1 MSQAC
6 KSALLLILTIP
17 DRRRKNTAEFHLQK
31 PPNISIYLYIYF
43 LKRTK
48 LLTCRYCRN
57 HRISQAKP
65 PEIIKMRILCS
76 AGCVYYSSCYNFK
89 TLLFLTSQLSHSPWC
104 QERLLVHPTKRS
116 DLLLFLSLLKMFKHT
131 VTLQPVDRLLHH
143 HASQYGTSPTRC
155 LSVLWSLKK
164 KKEERKK
171 KKKKKLHFQKRKS
184 HSAEQI

>member
-31 PPNISIYLYIYF
+31 TPNISIYLSIYIF
-43 LKRTK
+43 LKQTK

-57 HRISQAKP
+57 HRIPQAKKTNN
-65 PEIIKMRILCS
+65 EIIKMRILCS

-104 QERLLVHPTKRS
+104 QERVLVHPTKRS

-143 HASQYGTSPTRC
+143 HASQ
-155 LSVLWSLKK
+155 
-164 KKEERKK
+164 
-171 KKKKKLHFQKRKS
+171 
-184 HSAEQI
+184 

>member
-1 MSQAC
+1 
-6 KSALLLILTIP
+6 
-17 DRRRKNTAEFHLQK
+17 
-31 PPNISIYLYIYF
+31 
-43 LKRTK
+43 
-48 LLTCRYCRN
+48 
-57 HRISQAKP
+57 
-65 PEIIKMRILCS
+65 MRILCS

-184 HSAEQI
+184 HSAEQIWRFIFLWIHNLGFADLFCLLHWWVELAGPLCAVTAALSSSSSLSLSSL